1 MRKRLQPISMI
12 ALILV
17 TALMLLAAGCGSKN
31 DEEGAAS
38 SSAAPA
44 SESASAPESASP
56 SASASSSPQGSS
68 AAAGATVYP
77 LVIDN
82 YTLSGEGEE
91 QKAKQQTFDKA
102 PERVVANTQPVAELL
117 IKLGLGDKLVGVA
130 ALNGASDP
138 EVSAEEFKKVPVLA
152 QGYVSKEPVV
162 GTNPDL
168 VIGRAGLF
176 ADADWGNGSVD
187 SLNGLGIHTYVNNA
201 SLQGATL
208 DSLYRDIEE
217 IGKIFDVQDKAA
229 AHIAKLKARAD
240 ALKTKYEGETAQKF
254 AIVNDTGDGTLSVDS
269 GSHDSFQHDALSL
282 IKLNNAFH
290 DVDGYEVSIEQLVAE
305 KPDVLLLSYY
315 TGAQDPEST
324 LKAAYA
330 NPALQDIP
338 AIKNKRIYVID
349 FNAFWGYGDQIMA
362 AAEKLGQEVYGK

>member
-1 MRKRLQPISMI
+1 M
-12 ALILV
+12 
-17 TALMLLAAGCGSKN
+17 
-31 DEEGAAS
+31 
-38 SSAAPA
+38 
-44 SESASAPESASP
+44 
-56 SASASSSPQGSS
+56 
-68 AAAGATVYP
+68 
-77 LVIDN
+77 
-82 YTLSGEGEE
+82 
-91 QKAKQQTFDKA
+91 
-102 PERVVANTQPVAELL
+102 
-117 IKLGLGDKLVGVA
+117 
-130 ALNGASDP
+130 
-138 EVSAEEFKKVPVLA
+138 
-152 QGYVSKEPVV
+152 
-162 GTNPDL
+162 
-168 VIGRAGLF
+168 
-176 ADADWGNGSVD
+176 
-187 SLNGLGIHTYVNNA
+187 NNA

-208 DSLYRDIEE
+208 DSLYSDIEE
-217 IGKIFDVQDKAA
+217 IGKIFDIQDKAA
-229 AHIAKLKARAD
+229 ENVAKLKERAD
-240 ALKTKYEGETAQKF
+240 ALKAKYEGETAQKF

-305 KPDVLLLSYY
+305 KPDVLLLSHY